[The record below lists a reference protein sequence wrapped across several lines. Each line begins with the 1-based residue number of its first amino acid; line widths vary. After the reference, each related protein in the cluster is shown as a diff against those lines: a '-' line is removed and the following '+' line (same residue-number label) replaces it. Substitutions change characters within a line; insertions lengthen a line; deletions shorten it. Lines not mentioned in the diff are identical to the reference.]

1 MVSNLANK
9 QHPYS
14 KNHIVYK
21 DVAFSAQHVTLQA
34 GTNKQYE
41 ITQIS
46 WVCTRIIGDSFVL
59 FIDAYTNGKI
69 TKNKEG
75 HIYFLSVSVK
85 MCLKTMHI
93 QGYDFFKGDRGI

>member
-21 DVAFSAQHVTLQA
+21 DVAFSAQHVILQA

-46 WVCTRIIGDSFVL
+46 
-59 FIDAYTNGKI
+59 
-69 TKNKEG
+69 
-75 HIYFLSVSVK
+75 
-85 MCLKTMHI
+85 
-93 QGYDFFKGDRGI
+93 

>member
-21 DVAFSAQHVTLQA
+21 DVAFSEQHVTLQA

-46 WVCTRIIGDSFVL
+46 WVCTRIIGVSFVL
-59 FIDAYTNGKI
+59 LLMPTQMEK
-69 TKNKEG
+69 
-75 HIYFLSVSVK
+75 
-85 MCLKTMHI
+85 
-93 QGYDFFKGDRGI
+93 